1 MAFSRVAGFLWRAGR
16 SGASGQRPEQHS
28 CRGGGGY
35 FALIDYQSPGLL
47 WSCAVF
53 RAEAAGGGMRR
64 GRRRGKMAM
73 EGPRHQP
80 PSLVPLL
87 MSVTAVLISH
97 HVFNA
102 AAQIPD
108 PEVRAARILWPLN
121 CSVAVVLFV
130 SG

>member
-1 MAFSRVAGFLWRAGR
+1 
-16 SGASGQRPEQHS
+16 
-28 CRGGGGY
+28 
-35 FALIDYQSPGLL
+35 
-47 WSCAVF
+47 
-53 RAEAAGGGMRR
+53 MRR